1 MFKVA
6 FDLDN
11 TIANYELV
19 FIHICHILK
28 LDLIDFSK
36 ENVKSKIIELYGE
49 AEWTKW
55 QGRIY
60 GPEMGFAKPFEGW
73 KNALQKLDQRLSI
86 TIISHRSQYSH
97 SDERLD
103 LHRPAQLWVKQH
115 VSMISGYKRIYLEET
130 VDEKIDRIN
139 KLKPEIFVDDLEHVL
154 THEKFNQGIRRVLF
168 SPCKDIS
175 TNPNNDIIVMKHWD
189 EFPEICKGL

>member
-1 MFKVA
+1 MFNVA

-19 FIHICHILK
+19 FIHISRILK
-28 LDLIDFSK
+28 LDLNDFTK
-36 ENVKSKIIELYGE
+36 ESVKSKIIELYGE

-60 GPEMGFAKPFEGW
+60 GPEMDFAKPFEGW
-73 KNALQKLDQRLSI
+73 QNALQKLDQRLSI

-115 VSMISGYKRIYLEET
+115 ISLMRGYKRIYLEET

-154 THEKFNQGIRRVLF
+154 THEKFDQGIRRVLF
-168 SPCKDIS
+168 SPSKNIS
-175 TNPNNDIIVMKHWD
+175 TNTNDDIIVMRHWD